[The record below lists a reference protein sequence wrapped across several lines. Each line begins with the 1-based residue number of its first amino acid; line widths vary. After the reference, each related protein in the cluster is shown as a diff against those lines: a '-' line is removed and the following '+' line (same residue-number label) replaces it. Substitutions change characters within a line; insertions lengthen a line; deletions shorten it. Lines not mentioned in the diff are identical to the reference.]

1 MVDVLIN
8 GLMYEYMN
16 LPPPFA
22 ASAILINSQWFLF
35 SSLLPYSG
43 ILRYMF
49 RDHAG
54 LKKSKESLV
63 AIDVYGGGVGRN
75 HVSPQIASVP

>member
-1 MVDVLIN
+1 MADVLVN

-22 ASAILINSQWFLF
+22 ASAILMNSQWFLF

-43 ILRYMF
+43 IPRYML

-54 LKKSKESLV
+54 LKRSKESLV
-63 AIDVYGGGVGRN
+63 VIDVYGGGVGRN